1 MKIEKCKR
9 HGIEFENPDD
19 LVEELQIKLLK
30 DDPDFMEKDRELM
43 TLLKTHT
50 LGPLVEQYER
60 TIAQL
65 NKDLSQTKFD
75 FK

>member
-1 MKIEKCKR
+1 
-9 HGIEFENPDD
+9 
-19 LVEELQIKLLK
+19 
-30 DDPDFMEKDRELM
+30 M

-65 NKDLSQTKFD
+65 NKDLSKTKFD
-75 FK
+75 FKQKMEDCQQVILENGSLRE